1 MICLIAVLAIFGSQT
16 HPRHTPLMTETIE
29 VCEELIER
37 NHPFDLDPVLV
48 IAVASEES
56 RLRRDVESQSGA
68 IGVMQILPIYWC
80 PVEGSCNAMEAGLTA
95 LQYYMNKY
103 DGDVKK
109 ALTGYAGAGKR
120 ARAYARRVMSRMRHI
135 NSVLEAI

>member
-1 MICLIAVLAIFGSQT
+1 MICLIAVLAIFGTQT
-16 HPRHTPLMTETIE
+16 HNRHTPFMTESIE

-37 NHPFDLDPVLV
+37 NHAYELDPVLV

-68 IGVMQILPIYWC
+68 VGVLQILPIYWC
-80 PVEGSCNAMEAGLTA
+80 PVEGSCNTMEAGLTA
-95 LQYYMNKY
+95 LRYYLKKY

-120 ARAYARRVMSRMRHI
+120 ARAYASRVMKRMKHI
-135 NSVLEAI
+135 NSVLNAI